1 MEFIV
6 GIIPL
11 VKGKI
16 SVVTGNVFQV
26 TIEQTFWI
34 EYNGREY
41 IGGLR
46 SPC

>member
-16 SVVTGNVFQV
+16 SVITGNVFPA
-26 TIEQTFWI
+26 TIEQT
-34 EYNGREY
+34 
-41 IGGLR
+41 LQLD
-46 SPC
+46 